1 MSRFNI
7 KRIVFGLFAVTPL
20 LAGAPASA
28 KALFQDELTKF
39 VTEIGFVSGRIDY
52 CTDRGQALLD
62 SYADGLRRFD
72 IHPSELQALLSKT
85 QAERERG
92 RMDASQKFDGGP
104 CPAETRDIMERAHND
119 IVGAWQGIAQN
130 ASSLDL
136 RPVLATVLAAPPPAT
151 VPVPAQA
158 SVTPASSSSGLCV
171 KGRAVSVQS
180 AGQWYSAKV
189 LDGPDGMGTCLV
201 SYDGYGS
208 NWDEWVSAQRMR
220 PASSTS
226 SSSAATGSAAAPQP
240 TRQAQAPSTAIPA
253 GKYSCYTFDN
263 GMLNY
268 SYTDVQ
274 ILDGSRYA
282 VGSKSGTYSLSRDGA
297 MRFTGTMSNATGKFS
312 VKSSGKPQI
321 DLVFNN
327 DARASMAC
335 SKAR

>member
-1 MSRFNI
+1 M
-7 KRIVFGLFAVTPL
+7 L
-20 LAGAPASA
+20 LLTSAPASA
-28 KALFQDELTKF
+28 KPPFQDELTQS
-39 VTEIGFVSGRIDY
+39 VTEMGFVLGRIDY
-52 CTDRGQALLD
+52 CTDHGQDLFET
-62 SYADGLRRFD
+62 YAGGLQRFD
-72 IHPSELQALLSKT
+72 IRPSELQALLSKT
-85 QAERERG
+85 QAEREKA
-92 RMDASQKFDGGP
+92 RMEAAQKFDGGP
-104 CPAETRDIMERAHND
+104 CPAETRDIMERAHRD
-119 IVGAWQGIAQN
+119 IVEAWRQIVQN

-136 RPVLATVLAAPPPAT
+136 RPALAAMLAAPPPAT
-151 VPVPAQA
+151 APVPAPA
-158 SVTPASSSSGLCV
+158 AVTPASSSSGLCV

-180 AGQWYSAKV
+180 AGQWYPARV

-208 NWDEWVSAQRMR
+208 NWDEWVAAQRMR

-226 SSSAATGSAAAPQP
+226 SSSVATGSAAAPQP
-240 TRQAQAPSTAIPA
+240 QPTRQAQAASTAIPA

-282 VGSKSGTYSLSRDGA
+282 VGGKSGTYTLSRDGA

-321 DLVFNN
+321 DLVFKN

-335 SKAR
+335 SKAG